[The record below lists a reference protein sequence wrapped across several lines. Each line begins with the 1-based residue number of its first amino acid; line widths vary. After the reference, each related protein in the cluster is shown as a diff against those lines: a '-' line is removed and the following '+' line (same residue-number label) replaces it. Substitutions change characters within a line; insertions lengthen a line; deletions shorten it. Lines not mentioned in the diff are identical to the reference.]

1 MWTKHR
7 LILFTRYP
15 VAGKTKTRL
24 IPELGR
30 EGAALLHKKLV
41 ERIVSEA
48 RVLKRRLT
56 IPTIVHYTGG
66 SNKEMSSWLGSMTFV
81 EQTGGDLGLKM
92 RTAFEHTFDCG
103 AKGAILIGTDIPD
116 ITSDLLQQAFTA
128 MGSGKVV
135 IGPSRDGGY
144 YLIGLMAD
152 QASQLLPLLFEN
164 MTWSTDDL
172 FAATARRVEKS
183 GYTVTSLPI
192 LRDIDLPED
201 LPFARRRGL
210 L

>member
-1 MWTKHR
+1 MWIKHR

-15 VAGKTKTRL
+15 VAGKAKTRL
-24 IPELGR
+24 IPVLGC
-30 EGAALLHKKLV
+30 EGAALLHKKLT

-48 RVLKRRLT
+48 GVLKRMLPIST
-56 IPTIVHYTGG
+56 VVHYTGG
-66 SNKEMSSWLGSMTFV
+66 SKKEMSSWLGSMTFV
-81 EQTGGDLGLKM
+81 EQTDGDLGRKM
-92 RTAFEHTFDCG
+92 RIAFEHTFDCG

-164 MTWSTDDL
+164 MPWSSNNL
-172 FAATARRVEKS
+172 FATTVRRLES
-183 GYTVTSLPI
+183 AGFTVTSLST

-201 LPFARRRGL
+201 LPFARQKRL